1 MSMENLEKY
10 LKEYLKLDK
19 LPLYLRIYKGISDLA
34 DTIEGGEV
42 YKLPPIRK
50 LAKQLGVN
58 NGTVARAYGKLEEEG
73 IVYTK
78 TGSGTYL
85 RGQKSFDD
93 YYPYKNRFMD
103 KNIYKIDLQKSTN
116 HFIDLAASTPTSEL
130 FPVDSFK
137 KAINQVLDR
146 DGGKAFEYQEEKGF
160 YPLRQS
166 ICKYIG
172 DMGIKAVPEDIL
184 ITTGA
189 QQGIDLIAKALIE
202 TGDVVYTER
211 PTYNGAAASFLSR
224 GAILVDIP
232 MDHEGMNPNILE
244 NMVKKKHPR
253 FVYIMPNFQSPTSI
267 SYSMK
272 RREEILEL
280 AERYD
285 FLLVEDDYLGELSFD
300 NNLPLKHLKSM
311 DRGERIIYVKS
322 FSKLFM
328 PGIRLGFMVLPRQVQ
343 ESFEKAKWFSD
354 ISTSALTQKAFDV
367 YLRSGEWKI
376 HLEQL
381 INIYSIRHDA
391 MVNALKAHRDIF
403 KFNSP
408 RGGLTFWVFIEGER
422 SSLEIAALAW
432 ENGVK
437 IVPGYRFYINGS
449 DTQNI
454 RLGYAAAD
462 LEDIERGI
470 ARLVRSIKQ

>member
-1 MSMENLEKY
+1 MENMEEHLKKY
-10 LKEYLKLDK
+10 LKLEK
-19 LPLYLRIYKGISDLA
+19 LPLYLRIYKGILDLA
-34 DTIEGGEV
+34 DAIEGESV
-42 YKLPPIRK
+42 YRLPPIRK
-50 LAKQLGVN
+50 LAKQLGIN
-58 NGTVARAYGKLEEEG
+58 NGTVARAYEKLEEEG

-85 RGQKSFDD
+85 CGKKKFDD
-93 YYPYKNRFMD
+93 CCPYKNRFIE
-103 KNIYKIDLQKSTN
+103 KNIYKADLHQN
-116 HFIDLAASTPTSEL
+116 ANRLIIDLAASTPTSEL

-166 ICKYIG
+166 ICEYIG
-172 DMGIKAVPEDIL
+172 DMDIKASPEDIL

-189 QQGIDLIAKALIE
+189 QQGIDLIAKALIGS
-202 TGDVVYTER
+202 GDVVYVER

-224 GAILVDIP
+224 GAILVDVP
-232 MDHEGMNPNILE
+232 MDNEGMDPNILE
-244 NMVKKKHPR
+244 NMVKKKHPC
-253 FVYIMPNFQSPTSI
+253 FVYIMPNFQSPTGI

-272 RREEILEL
+272 RRKEILEL

-285 FLLVEDDYLGELSFD
+285 FLLIEDDYLGELSFD
-300 NNLPLKHLKSM
+300 NNLPLKHLKSL
-311 DRGERIIYVKS
+311 DNGERVIYAKS

-343 ESFEKAKWFSD
+343 EKFERAKWFSD

-381 INIYSIRHDA
+381 RNIYSIRHDT
-391 MVNALKAHRDIF
+391 MVNALEAHRDIF
-403 KFNSP
+403 KFTPP
-408 RGGLTFWVFIEGER
+408 RGGLTIWVSIVGEK
-422 SSLEIAALAW
+422 SSVEIAALAW

-437 IVPGYRFYINGS
+437 IIPGYRFYINGS
-449 DTQNI
+449 DTKNI

-462 LEDIERGI
+462 LDDIEKGI
-470 ARLVRSIKQ
+470 AQIVYSVKQ

>member
-19 LPLYLRIYKGISDLA
+19 LPLYLRIYMGISDLA
-34 DTIEGGEV
+34 DTIEVGRV
-42 YKLPPIRK
+42 YRLPPIRK

-73 IVYTK
+73 IVYAK

-85 RGQKSFDD
+85 RGKRAFQDCC
-93 YYPYKNRFMD
+93 PYKNSFIE
-103 KNIYKIDLQKSTN
+103 KNIYKTDLYQNTN
-116 HFIDLAASTPTSEL
+116 RFIDLAASTPTSDL

-137 KAINQVLDR
+137 KAINHVLDR

-172 DMGIKAVPEDIL
+172 DMGIKAEPEDIL

-224 GAILVDIP
+224 GAILVDVP
-232 MDHEGMNPNILE
+232 MDHEGIDPNILE

-253 FVYIMPNFQSPTSI
+253 FVYIMPNFQSPTGITYSI
-267 SYSMK
+267 E
-272 RREEILEL
+272 RRKEILDL

-300 NNLPLKHLKSM
+300 DKLPLNHLKSFDKD
-311 DRGERIIYVKS
+311 DRVIYIKS

-328 PGIRLGFMVLPRQVQ
+328 PGLRLGFMVLPRPVQ
-343 ESFEKAKWFSD
+343 ERFEKVKWFSD
-354 ISTSALTQKAFDV
+354 ISTSALTQRAFDV
-367 YLRSGEWKI
+367 YLRSGEWKV
-376 HLEQL
+376 HLKQL
-381 INIYSIRHDA
+381 KDTYSINHDT
-391 MVNALKAHRDIF
+391 MVNALKAHGEIF
-403 KFNSP
+403 EFTPP
-408 RGGLTFWVFIEGER
+408 RGGLTLWVSVVGEK

-432 ENGVK
+432 KKGVK
-437 IVPGYRFYINGS
+437 ITPGYHFYVNGS

-454 RLGYAAAD
+454 RLGYAAATPD
-462 LEDIERGI
+462 EIEEGI
-470 ARLVRSIKQ
+470 SKLVSSIK